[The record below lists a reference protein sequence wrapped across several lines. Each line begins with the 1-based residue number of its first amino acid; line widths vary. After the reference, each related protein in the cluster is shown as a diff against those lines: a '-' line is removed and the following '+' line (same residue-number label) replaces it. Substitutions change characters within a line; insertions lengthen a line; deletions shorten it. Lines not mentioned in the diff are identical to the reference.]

1 MSIIQL
7 DRVFKCFTL
16 EPERPRSFQELVL
29 GAFRRQPRRPREV
42 LWAVDGVSF
51 GIEPGEMVGLVGS
64 NGSGK
69 STCLK
74 LLARIFEP
82 TSGTVRVEGRV
93 AALLEL
99 GAGFHPE
106 LTGRENV
113 YLHGSVLGMPRRDI
127 QRQMG
132 EIVAFAELER
142 FIDVPVKFYSSGM
155 YVRLAFAAA
164 IHVRPDILLIDE
176 VLAVGDQHFQHKCID
191 HIRKMR
197 AQGVTIVFVSHDL
210 ATVGELCDRVLWLH
224 EGRLREQG
232 RPDVILPHYVEAID
246 PEAQADQVAAVDD
259 AAVANGIEGLSAPI
273 AAFEPPPVVA
283 DAETT
288 CPDAAREAEE
298 EPHPSPSVCAPR
310 RWGSG
315 RVEILDVYWL
325 NGHDAPVS
333 RLATDQ
339 PATAVIRYRAHQ
351 AIDDVVFGVAIH
363 RTDGLHISGCNT
375 RLCGVD
381 LPPIEGTGE
390 MRYHLERLPLLPG
403 EYRLSVAIHKAD
415 NSEDYDYRSH
425 WYSLEVGDADYN
437 GHRAAR
443 QEGIVYMAAD
453 WLHTPGNSAEYKAL
467 GTASMPQNEDQP

>member
-7 DRVFKCFTL
+7 DRVSKCFTL

-29 GAFRRQPRRPREV
+29 GAFRRQPRRPKEV

-51 GIEPGEMVGLVGS
+51 GVEPGEMVGLVGS

-82 TSGTVRVEGRV
+82 TSGTVRVDGRV

-113 YLHGSVLGMPRRDI
+113 YLHGSVLGMPRREL

-191 HIRKMR
+191 HIRKMK
-197 AQGVTIVFVSHDL
+197 AQDVTIVFVSHDL

-224 EGRLREQG
+224 EGRLREEG
-232 RPDVILPHYVEAID
+232 RPDGVLRHYVDAVD
-246 PEAQADQVAAVDD
+246 PEVQADSVAAVGG
-259 AAVANGIEGLSAPI
+259 AVVAHGGAETVQDLSAPVV
-273 AAFEPPPVVA
+273 ALEPATAVA
-283 DAETT
+283 DAEAT
-288 CPDAAREAEE
+288 CPDVAPEAEA
-298 EPHPSPSVCAPR
+298 EPPSPPPAWEPR

-315 RVEILDVYWL
+315 RAEVLDVYWL
-325 NGHDAPVS
+325 NGHGAPVS
-333 RLATDQ
+333 QLTTDE
-339 PATAVIRYRAHQ
+339 PATVVIRYRAHQ
-351 AIDDVVFGVAIH
+351 SIDGAVFGLAIH
-363 RTDGLHISGCNT
+363 RADGVHVSGCNT
-375 RLCGVD
+375 HLCGVD
-381 LPPIEGTGE
+381 VSTIQGIGE
-390 MRYHLERLPLLPG
+390 MHYRLDHLPLLPG
-403 EYRLSVAIHKAD
+403 AYRLSVAIHKAD
-415 NSEDYDYRSH
+415 NSEDYDYCSH
-425 WYSLEVGDADYN
+425 WYPLEVVGADCN
-437 GHRAAR
+437 GHRVALH
-443 QEGIVYMAAD
+443 EGIVYMPATWRHLPAGE
-453 WLHTPGNSAEYKAL
+453 PPPSEGPS
-467 GTASMPQNEDQP
+467 

>member
-7 DRVFKCFTL
+7 DRVSKCFTL

-29 GAFRRQPRRPREV
+29 GAFRRQPRRPKEV

-51 GIEPGEMVGLVGS
+51 AVEPGEMVGLVGS

-82 TSGTVRVEGRV
+82 TSGTVHVEGRV

-113 YLHGSVLGMPRRDI
+113 YLHGSVLGMPRREL
-127 QRQMG
+127 QRHMG

-176 VLAVGDQHFQHKCID
+176 VLAVGDQRFQHKCID
-191 HIRKMR
+191 HIRKMK

-210 ATVGELCDRVLWLH
+210 ATVDELCDRVLWLH
-224 EGRLREQG
+224 EGRLREEG
-232 RPDVILPHYVEAID
+232 CSDVVLSHYTDAVD
-246 PEAQADQVAAVDD
+246 PEAQADQVAAIND
-259 AAVANGIEGLSAPI
+259 AVLANGGAETLQDLSAPI
-273 AAFEPPPVVA
+273 VPSEPATALVEDDAA
-283 DAETT
+283 
-288 CPDAAREAEE
+288 CPDVIHEAEE
-298 EPHPSPSVCAPR
+298 EPPPSPPACEPR

-325 NGHDAPVS
+325 NGHGAPVS
-333 RLATDQ
+333 QLTTDE
-339 PATAVIRYRAHQ
+339 PATVVIRYRAHQ
-351 AIDDVVFGVAIH
+351 PTDGAVFGLAIH
-363 RTDGLHISGCNT
+363 RADGIHISGCNT
-375 RLCGVD
+375 HVCGVD
-381 LPPIEGTGE
+381 VPPIRGLGE
-390 MRYHLERLPLLPG
+390 MRYHLDHLPLLPG

-415 NSEDYDYRSH
+415 NSEDYDYCNH
-425 WYSLEVGDADYN
+425 WYPLEVIGADCN
-437 GHRAAR
+437 GHRVALH
-443 QEGIVYMAAD
+443 EGIVYMAAT
-453 WLHTPGNSAEYKAL
+453 WRHLPAGEP
-467 GTASMPQNEDQP
+467 PQSEGPS